1 MNATR
6 RSFLRLGGLAALAAA
21 ATGCE
26 TLEQRFTQV
35 DLPDDALATGTW
47 KNASPAVRLLQRA
60 GYGPGPGDVAHVEK
74 IGHAAYI
81 EEQLAAET
89 IKESRLLVLRL
100 RSLVDILDP
109 DTGLLFDSDD
119 NRLVTALRQSTVLR
133 SVYSRKQLYER
144 NVEFWSDHFNIYA
157 FKGQGP
163 QLKVVDDQVSIR
175 SHAFGAFRDMLGSSA
190 RSAAMLG
197 YLDNGVNRRGV
208 PNENYARELMELHT
222 LGVHGGYTQRDV
234 REVARCLTGWTAE
247 KHWHRGRFLFDPD
260 AHDDGPKVVLGHTI
274 PAGGGIHDGE
284 QVLDIVAN
292 HPATARHIA
301 TKMCAFYLGHAP
313 GNVVNDVAATYTRTA
328 GSIRDMLRAL
338 LTERNLAGAAP
349 IFKRPYDYVV
359 SAMRALDCDTD
370 GGRGV
375 QSHLESM
382 GQLPFAWPMPNGYPL
397 QERSWVGG
405 LVPRW
410 NFALAL
416 LGDQIDNSR
425 VDTEKLRGLAAAQN
439 IAISDALL
447 RLAFGSA
454 DDAAYAPLK
463 RTLEARSDS
472 REAAAVLL
480 MSPHFQ
486 WR

>member
-1 MNATR
+1 MSVTR
-6 RSFLRLGGLAALAAA
+6 RNFLRMGGLAAVAVA

-26 TLEQRFTQV
+26 SLEQHFTSV

-47 KNASPAVRLLQRA
+47 QKASPAVRLLNRT
-60 GYGPGPGDVAHVEK
+60 GYGPRPGDVAHVEK

-81 EEQLAAET
+81 EEQLAADA
-89 IKESRLLVLRL
+89 IKESRMLILRL
-100 RSLVDILDP
+100 RSLMDILNP

-119 NRLVTALRQSTVLR
+119 NRLVTALRQSTILR
-133 SVYSRKQLYER
+133 STYSRKQLYER

-175 SHAFGAFRDMLGSSA
+175 SNAFGSFRDILGASA

-208 PNENYARELMELHT
+208 PNENYAREIMELHT

-234 REVARCLTGWTAE
+234 KEVARCLTGWTAE

-260 AHDDGPKVVLGHTI
+260 AHDNGAKVVLGHSI
-274 PAGGGIHDGE
+274 AAGGGIHDGE

-313 GNVVNDVAATYTRTA
+313 KKVVDDVAATYTQTS
-328 GSIRDMLRAL
+328 GSVRDMLRTL
-338 LTERNLAGAAP
+338 LTEQNLAESEP

-359 SAMRALDCDTD
+359 SAMRALNCDTD
-370 GGRGV
+370 GGHSV
-375 QSHLESM
+375 QGHLESM
-382 GQLPFAWPMPNGYPL
+382 GQLPFGWPMPNGYPL

-416 LGDQIDNSR
+416 LGGEVENSK
-425 VDTEKLRGLAAAQN
+425 VDTAKLGVLAKTN
-439 IAISDALL
+439 NMPMPDALL
-447 RLAFGSA
+447 RMAFGSA
-454 DDAAYAPLK
+454 DDTSIAPLK
-463 RTLEARSDS
+463 KTLEARNDV
-472 REAAAVLL
+472 REAAAVLV